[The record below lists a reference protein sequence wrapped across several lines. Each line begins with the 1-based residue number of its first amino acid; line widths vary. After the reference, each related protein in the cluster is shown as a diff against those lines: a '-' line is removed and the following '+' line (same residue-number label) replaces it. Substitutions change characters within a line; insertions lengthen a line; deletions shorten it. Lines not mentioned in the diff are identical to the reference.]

1 VKEWPHQVQQ
11 REATLITREWRFA
24 AISESCGHHGGNQ
37 RMLSTNRYSL
47 SGSLVLS
54 LAGALLFVTPALT
67 AKASASP
74 AQDDNKIASEIQNKL
89 KGKQFQDVKVTVS
102 NDGVATLSGT
112 VGLYAF
118 KEDAD
123 KKAHKAKG
131 VKAVE
136 NDIQVAGGEVSDQ
149 QLQQKLQQAVNYA
162 RVGYGTTAF
171 NTVGVSVQNGDV
183 TLSGNVHDYMDR
195 NAILSLVSTTKG
207 VKEVTDNIEVD
218 PASIM
223 DDQTRVAVARAVYG
237 DPQLNKYAINPEKP
251 IRIQVKNG
259 NVELYGTVDSS
270 TDKNLAYLRANS
282 VPGVFSVKNNI
293 QVAGASQPA
302 EKPR

>member
-1 VKEWPHQVQQ
+1 
-11 REATLITREWRFA
+11 
-24 AISESCGHHGGNQ
+24 
-37 RMLSTNRYSL
+37 
-47 SGSLVLS
+47 
-54 LAGALLFVTPALT
+54 
-67 AKASASP
+67 
-74 AQDDNKIASEIQNKL
+74 
-89 KGKQFQDVKVTVS
+89 
-102 NDGVATLSGT
+102 
-112 VGLYAF
+112 
-118 KEDAD
+118 
-123 KKAHKAKG
+123 
-131 VKAVE
+131 
-136 NDIQVAGGEVSDQ
+136 
-149 QLQQKLQQAVNYA
+149 
-162 RVGYGTTAF
+162 VGYGTTAF

-223 DDQTRVAVARAVYG
+223 DDETRVAVARAVYG

-270 TDKNLAYLRANS
+270 GDKNLAYLRANS

-293 QVAGASQPA
+293 QVAGASQPS
-302 EKPR
+302 ERR